1 MKRLIST
8 VGLSREEWLGWRRMG
23 IGGSDVS
30 VIAGVNPYRSI
41 YELWE
46 DKMGL
51 RNPEEIE
58 NEYIHF
64 GNVLEPV
71 VKAEFTRRTGLKIR
85 NKRVILQSDQYPF
98 MLADLDG
105 TINENGEMVIFEAKT
120 ATEYKKDVWQKGVPE
135 EYMYQ
140 IQHYMAV
147 TEAKKTYI
155 AALVGGNSFIYHE
168 VYRDENMIQEIIKME
183 ERFWKENVLKGIE
196 PEADGS
202 KATTDFLNQ
211 KYKKSSGKEIEL
223 PKETME
229 LIASYDAFSEQIK
242 RLQKQKDK
250 VANQIRNYMK
260 DCEQGIIGDRRI
272 TWTPVETIS
281 IDKKR
286 LQAEQKDIYEKY
298 TTRSSNRRLNV
309 A

>member
-46 DKMGL
+46 DKLGL
-51 RNPEEIE
+51 RNPEESE

-168 VYRDENMIQEIIKME
+168 VYRDESMIQELIKME

-242 RLQKQKDK
+242 RLQKQKEK
-250 VANQIRNYMK
+250 VANQIRS
-260 DCEQGIIGDRRI
+260 I
-272 TWTPVETIS
+272 PVI
-281 IDKKR
+281 
-286 LQAEQKDIYEKY
+286 QK
-298 TTRSSNRRLNV
+298 
-309 A
+309 

>member
-1 MKRLIST
+1 
-8 VGLSREEWLGWRRMG
+8 
-23 IGGSDVS
+23 
-30 VIAGVNPYRSI
+30 
-41 YELWE
+41 
-46 DKMGL
+46 
-51 RNPEEIE
+51 
-58 NEYIHF
+58 
-64 GNVLEPV
+64 
-71 VKAEFTRRTGLKIR
+71 
-85 NKRVILQSDQYPF
+85 
-98 MLADLDG
+98 
-105 TINENGEMVIFEAKT
+105 
-120 ATEYKKDVWQKGVPE
+120 
-135 EYMYQ
+135 
-140 IQHYMAV
+140 
-147 TEAKKTYI
+147 
-155 AALVGGNSFIYHE
+155 
-168 VYRDENMIQEIIKME
+168 ME

-250 VANQIRNYMK
+250 VANQIRSYMK
-260 DCEQGIIGDRRI
+260 DCEKGIIGDRRI
-272 TWTPVETIS
+272 TWSPVETIS